1 MPAIDDIV
9 NDSFFGTDVFSVSAD
24 YTPSGGSASAVTV
37 NFFNEGRE
45 VEVNAGVTVLKEP
58 KLQVRTSEVSNP
70 KRGETFEIDG
80 TTYYILKSVPD
91 GEGLWLI
98 YLSENQV

>member
-1 MPAIDDIV
+1 MTAFDSTFNEQFFDTDI
-9 NDSFFGTDVFSVSAD
+9 FSVSAD
-24 YTPSGGSASAVTV
+24 YTLSGGSASAVLV
-37 NFFNEGRE
+37 NFFNEGT
-45 VEVNAGVTVLKEP
+45 EVNVGNGVTILREP
-58 KLQVRTSEVSNP
+58 KLQVRTSDVSNP

-98 YLSENQV
+98 HLSENSV